1 MLDEQGEWLPAGRFL
16 PIAER
21 LKLTSRL
28 DLSAIALGLAD
39 LAANPAVTGLAVNLS
54 ASSLQDRAFRGELSG
69 LLRQNA
75 QAARRLWLE
84 VAESGALK
92 HFDAFRDLCRELKR
106 SGCRVGIEH
115 FGRQFSQVGQLHGLG
130 IDYIKVDASFVRE
143 LDKNPGNQ
151 AFLKGLCAIVHGIG
165 IQVIAEGVECRRS
178 PAWDSM
184 APPARRSGSRPPE
197 VVPGRAGP
205 GRQPLRR
212 AAPCCGD

>member
-92 HFDAFRDLCRELKR
+92 HFDAFRDLCKELK
-106 SGCRVGIEH
+106 SYGCRIGIEH

-143 LDKNPGNQ
+143 LDRNPGNQ

-165 IQVIAEGVECRRS
+165 IQVIAEGVVSDAEMQALAGVGFDGATG
-178 PAWDSM
+178 PAVRE
-184 APPARRSGSRPPE
+184 PA
-197 VVPGRAGP
+197 A
-205 GRQPLRR
+205 
-212 AAPCCGD
+212 